1 MGELEYADCLES
13 MEQADELMYDKS
25 FQLPSHRV
33 LAVAHLTP
41 MFRARQSIYCLSED
55 LGVSLYTYDKR
66 IPHVYPDSVP
76 P

>member
-33 LAVAHLTP
+33 LAGAHLTRCSGHDSQ
-41 MFRARQSIYCLSED
+41 FIALSED

>member
-33 LAVAHLTP
+33 LAVAHLTRCSGHDSQ
-41 MFRARQSIYCLSED
+41 FIACLKTLE
-55 LGVSLYTYDKR
+55 
-66 IPHVYPDSVP
+66 
-76 P
+76 